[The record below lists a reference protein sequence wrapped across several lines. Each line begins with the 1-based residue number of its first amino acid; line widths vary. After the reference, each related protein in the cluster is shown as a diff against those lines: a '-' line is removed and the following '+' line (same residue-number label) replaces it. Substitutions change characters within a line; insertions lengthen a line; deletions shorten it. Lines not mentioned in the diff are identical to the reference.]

1 MAVHWRMYMENQT
14 MRTYLSIQTFH
25 AKDSTCFLKGMDANS
40 TFGNNAFKLLMNVL
54 KHFTVD
60 LKGPE

>member
-1 MAVHWRMYMENQT
+1 MENQT